1 MILSHLSRAALILLK
16 NDFASIP
23 VAIELGRLVFDNL
36 KKVTMYLMPVSRICR
51 SSIISADL
59 ILIMLQG
66 GSYAQFM
73 AILANV
79 LLGMQM
85 PLNPYQQTCYS
96 ITNDV
101 IMSIPLMYEKP
112 EWGGCSRIHEL
123 SNAHFLL

>member
-1 MILSHLSRAALILLK
+1 
-16 NDFASIP
+16 
-23 VAIELGRLVFDNL
+23 
-36 KKVTMYLMPVSRICR
+36 
-51 SSIISADL
+51 
-59 ILIMLQG
+59 MLQG

-112 EWGGCSRIHEL
+112 EWGGCSRTHEL
-123 SNAHFLL
+123 YNAHFLL